1 MCIGIS
7 ELVLYPFKLH
17 SAIQTLG
24 MLKHS
29 QSCDPARQELAAD
42 VRGWNNRSAVLCSK
56 SQDLILRILHTSQFQ
71 AKTNLAMFTLC

>member
-1 MCIGIS
+1 MTSS
-7 ELVLYPFKLH
+7 EQVLYPLTDHSELH
-17 SAIQTLG
+17 TLVG
-24 MLKHS
+24 TRS
-29 QSCDPARQELAAD
+29 PFCDPARQELAAD